1 MSGIKA
7 EAARM
12 LEKLPDD
19 ADWETL
25 AYRFYVRAAVERG
38 MADVEAGRGVS
49 HDQVMREM
57 AEWLASFGQKMPD
70 GDSNGT

>member
-1 MSGIKA
+1 MSAIKA

-19 ADWETL
+19 ADWKTL
-25 AYRFYVRAAVERG
+25 AYRFYVRAAVEQG
-38 MADVEAGRGVS
+38 MAEIEAGRGVP

-57 AEWLASFGQKMPD
+57 EEWLASFGQKMPG
-70 GDSNGT
+70 GDSSGT

>member
-1 MSGIKA
+1 MSAIKA

-19 ADWETL
+19 ADWTTL
-25 AYRFYVRAAVERG
+25 AYRFYVRAAVEQG
-38 MADVEAGRGVS
+38 MAEIEAGRGVP

-57 AEWLASFGQKMPD
+57 EEWLTRATRS
-70 GDSNGT
+70 